1 MSKEKLDILENILF
15 LKKNPLFSTMNTR
28 ELKAVAS
35 ICNSHSF
42 AKGETIVT
50 QGDVGD
56 SMYLIKS
63 GEVSITHTK
72 EGDTVQ
78 LATLKAGE
86 SLGEMAMFEAEIR
99 TASAVAH
106 VDSELLSIENN
117 DFIDLLQ
124 IYPGISLGVIK
135 TLVKR
140 LRNTIHKVQE
150 LAH

>member
-42 AKGETIVT
+42 GKGETIVS

-56 SMYLIKS
+56 SMFLIKS
-63 GEVSITHTK
+63 GEVAISHTK
-72 EGDTVQ
+72 ENDTVQ
-78 LATLKAGE
+78 LALLKAGE
-86 SLGEMAMFEAEIR
+86 SLGEMAMFEAEMR
-99 TASAVAH
+99 TASAIAH
-106 VDSELLSIENN
+106 VDSELLSIDNN

-124 IYPGISLGVIK
+124 IYPGISIGVIK

-140 LRNTIHKVQE
+140 LKNTIHKVQE